1 MRTTGKESKSLT
13 DKELVAAAWKARENH
28 SALFSNFP
36 VGAALITTEGK
47 VYLGA
52 NVESSSYG
60 LSICAE
66 RVALFK
72 AITEGEKDFSRIA
85 IAVDSKLPLSP
96 CGACRQLLADY
107 ALDIDCLLSDA
118 PDKFYTMSLID
129 LLPLPFT
136 PDHLK

>member
-1 MRTTGKESKSLT
+1 LT
-13 DKELVAAAWKARENH
+13 DKELVAAAWKAREMH
-28 SALFSNFP
+28 SALFSKFP
-36 VGAALITTEGK
+36 VGAALETDDGK

-52 NVESSSYG
+52 NIESSSYG

-72 AITEGEKDFSRIA
+72 AITEGERNFTRIA
-85 IAVDSKLPLSP
+85 VAVKSKKPPVSP

-107 ALDIDCLLSDA
+107 ALNIEVLMSDE
-118 PDKFYTMSLID
+118 PGQFKKIPLTE

>member
-1 MRTTGKESKSLT
+1 MT

-28 SALFSNFP
+28 SALFSKFP

-72 AITEGEKDFSRIA
+72 AITEGERNFTRIA
-85 IAVDSKLPLSP
+85 VAVKAKLPVSP

-107 ALDIDCLLSDA
+107 ALNIDVLMSDE
-118 PDKFYTMSLID
+118 PGRFNKMSLID
-129 LLPLPFT
+129 LFPLPFT

>member
-1 MRTTGKESKSLT
+1 MT
-13 DKELVAAAWKARENH
+13 DKELVAAAWKAREMH
-28 SALFSNFP
+28 SALFSKFP
-36 VGAALITTEGK
+36 VGAALETDDGK

-52 NVESSSYG
+52 NIESSSYG

-72 AITEGEKDFSRIA
+72 AITEGERNFTRIA
-85 IAVDSKLPLSP
+85 VAVKSKKPPVSP

-107 ALDIDCLLSDA
+107 ALNIEVLMSDE
-118 PDKFYTMSLID
+118 PGQFKKIPLTE